1 MLAQL
6 GRRHGLIMER
16 ALRACRSQPAVTAL
30 LVGLPLVADRFDPLD
45 LIVIIDQHE
54 DEADD
59 DGLGARSPHSESL
72 GSRCQRAV
80 GAVAD
85 RLGPPLWREPIIV
98 HSLRRDFAPV
108 FGQRVVS
115 AGGVLTEVRA
125 TVLAGVEQPAIVAWA
140 RRGSKVALAP
150 VVPRWSAPERV
161 RSVFVDLLHFLGD
174 TPKLVARPNAHEL
187 AMETLRGLRLIVT
200 EFLGLE
206 SGVVT
211 GLPDAIDAKRLA
223 HRVWLTVAPHRLLN
237 PGALDRLR
245 QLRPVHPDDVNANIL
260 DAAAMAL
267 VSGRSILAEAGAAEP
282 TDAMAAVAR
291 YLERH
296 LGPAAETIN
305 AALDTPSYQQES
317 TDGAATALNDGWAQE
332 IPVWLDATGADAASL
347 TLPDTLRRPLSELL
361 GWARGDHRI
370 VGVGLGGSLMAGRA
384 DAYSDLDVHVVV
396 ADELLESFRKTFAE
410 PLTASVRHVMTARGG
425 PDFVRMVTPDWS
437 TIEVMVRPEHA
448 TNMWTSMD
456 MRLLDLGRQ
465 SGAWASRSTLVP
477 LPAVT
482 STEKR
487 RELARRLRDRC
498 LVALAEIAAV
508 TGRGDEIGAVE
519 LAWDLRAIAIDG
531 RDIVYRSNVGSF
543 TSGRPEPV
551 PDALID
557 TMVIPGAGA
566 NAIDHVAALAG
577 RVRDSVVDVCLRFDV
592 DWPTDYE
599 HVLADRLRREAG
611 RMARSVPS

>member
-1 MLAQL
+1 M
-6 GRRHGLIMER
+6 
-16 ALRACRSQPAVTAL
+16 
-30 LVGLPLVADRFDPLD
+30 
-45 LIVIIDQHE
+45 
-54 DEADD
+54 
-59 DGLGARSPHSESL
+59 
-72 GSRCQRAV
+72 
-80 GAVAD
+80 
-85 RLGPPLWREPIIV
+85 
-98 HSLRRDFAPV
+98 
-108 FGQRVVS
+108 
-115 AGGVLTEVRA
+115 TEVRA

-140 RRGSKVALAP
+140 RRGSAVALAP
-150 VVPRWSAPERV
+150 VTPRWSAPERV
-161 RSVFVDLLHFLGD
+161 QSVFVDLLHFLGD

-187 AMETLRGLRLIVT
+187 AMETLRGLRFIVT

-206 SGVVT
+206 SGVVA

-237 PGALDRLR
+237 PAALDRLR
-245 QLRPVHPDDVNANIL
+245 QLRPVHPDDVAANIL
-260 DAAAMAL
+260 DAAAMAI
-267 VSGRSILAEAGAAEP
+267 VSGRSILAEAGADEP

-296 LGPAAETIN
+296 LGPSAETISD
-305 AALDTPSYQQES
+305 ALRTPSYQQES
-317 TDGAATALNDGWAQE
+317 TDVASTASNDVWAE
-332 IPVWLDATGADAASL
+332 EVPVWLDATGEDAAPL

-361 GWARGDHRI
+361 GWARGDHRV

-384 DAYSDLDVHVVV
+384 DAFSDLDVHVVV

-437 TIEVMVRPEHA
+437 TIEVMVRPEQA
-448 TNMWTSMD
+448 MNMWTPMD

-465 SGAWASRSTLVP
+465 SAAPARATPAP

-482 STEKR
+482 TSEKR

-498 LVALAEIAAV
+498 LLALAEIAAV

-531 RDIVYRSNVGSF
+531 RDIVYRTNVGSF

-557 TMVIPGAGA
+557 TMVIPAAGA
-566 NAIDHVAALAG
+566 NAIDDMAALAR
-577 RVRDSVVDVCLRFDV
+577 RVRDTVVDVCLRFDV

-599 HVLADRLRREAG
+599 HALADRLRRVAA
-611 RMARSVPS
+611 RMGRSVLS

>member
-16 ALRACRSQPAVTAL
+16 ALRACRSQPAVTGL
-30 LVGLPLVADRFDPLD
+30 LVGVPLVADRFDSLD
-45 LIVIIDQHE
+45 LVVLIDQHE

-59 DGLGARSPHSESL
+59 DGLGARSPQSESL

-80 GAVAD
+80 VAVAD
-85 RLGPPLWREPIIV
+85 RLGPQLWREPIIV
-98 HSLRRDFAPV
+98 HSLRRNLAPV
-108 FGQRVVS
+108 VGQRVVS
-115 AGGVLTEVRA
+115 AGGVMTEVRA

-140 RRGSKVALAP
+140 RRGSAVALAP
-150 VVPRWSAPERV
+150 VTPRWSSPDRV
-161 RSVFVDLLHFLGD
+161 QSVFVDLLHFLGD
-174 TPKLVARPNAHEL
+174 TPKLVARPHAHEL

-206 SGVVT
+206 SGVVA

-237 PGALDRLR
+237 AAALDRLR
-245 QLRPVHPDDVNANIL
+245 QLRAVHPDDVTANIL
-260 DAAAMAL
+260 DAALTAI
-267 VSGRSILAEAGAAEP
+267 VSGRSILAKVGVAEP

-296 LGPAAETIN
+296 LGPAAETIS
-305 AALDTPSYQQES
+305 AALETPSHQPES
-317 TDGAATALNDGWAQE
+317 TDGASTASNDVWAE
-332 IPVWLDATGADAASL
+332 EVPVWLAATGEDAASL
-347 TLPDTLRRPLSELL
+347 TVADTLRRPLCELL

-384 DAYSDLDVHVVV
+384 DVYSDLDVHVVV
-396 ADELLESFRKTFAE
+396 ADEWLESFRTTFAE
-410 PLTASVRHVMTARGG
+410 QLTASVRHVMTARGG
-425 PDFVRMVTPDWS
+425 PDFVRIITPDWS

-465 SGAWASRSTLVP
+465 SAAWTRATRAP

-487 RELARRLRDRC
+487 RELLRRLRDRC
-498 LVALAEIAAV
+498 LLALAEIAAV
-508 TGRGDEIGAVE
+508 TGRGDDIGAVE
-519 LAWDLRAIAIDG
+519 LAWDLCTIAIDSH
-531 RDIVYRSNVGSF
+531 DIVYRTNVGSF

-551 PDALID
+551 PDELID
-557 TMVIPGAGA
+557 TIVIPGAGA
-566 NAIDHVAALAG
+566 NAIDQVAALAR